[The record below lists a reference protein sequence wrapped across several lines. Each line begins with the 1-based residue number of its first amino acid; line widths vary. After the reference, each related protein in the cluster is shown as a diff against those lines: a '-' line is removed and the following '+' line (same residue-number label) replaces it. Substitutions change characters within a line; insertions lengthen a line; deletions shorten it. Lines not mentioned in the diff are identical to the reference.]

1 MIFIVI
7 IIISIIAI
15 IVIIIVVVVVT
26 VIIFGNIPY
35 VSLDSMLSAFQRVCF
50 GSKLANGSRIHRP
63 ESSGF
68 VLIRP
73 QVFCSERLQSMAP
86 RRKAKLSKPQ
96 KTPVKVIFK
105 AFLISIYEFIPNR
118 LNFLVCLVLHV
129 KL

>member
-35 VSLDSMLSAFQRVCF
+35 VSLDSMLSAFF

-105 AFLISIYEFIPNR
+105 AFRISIHEFIPIS
-118 LNFLVCLVLHV
+118 LNFLVFLVLDM